1 MTVDKLLYQ
10 MGFTSNYVGYWY
22 IRYALELCDK
32 DPMIMTRIK
41 KDLYPSIAQKF
52 CVTEDSVERAIRRL
66 IGISWKNEGRQAME
80 KLLHRHLPEPP
91 SNGRFISALSVY
103 IHHSH
108 IRLDN
113 PISEQ
118 TVH

>member
-22 IRYALELCDK
+22 ICYALELCDK

-41 KDLYPSIAQKF
+41 KDLYPSIAEKF
-52 CVTEDSVERAIRRL
+52 SVTEDSVERAIRRL
-66 IGISWKNEGRQAME
+66 IGISWKNDGRQAME

-103 IHHSH
+103 MRNTH
-108 IRLDN
+108 IQMDD
-113 PISEQ
+113 PISEK

>member
-41 KDLYPSIAQKF
+41 KELY
-52 CVTEDSVERAIRRL
+52 RIRPR
-66 IGISWKNEGRQAME
+66 KPTA
-80 KLLHRHLPEPP
+80 
-91 SNGRFISALSVY
+91 
-103 IHHSH
+103 
-108 IRLDN
+108 
-113 PISEQ
+113 
-118 TVH
+118 